1 MTDIPM
7 QQGNA
12 RARTDGPTDGP
23 GARGDA
29 EYATLRDLHTR
40 LVDTLAGYDKVV
52 DKAEP
57 EFLAVAHEFRSL
69 HQAQS
74 ERVLSM
80 LVGLGGDPG
89 SEGSML
95 GTVNRAVVEVRSWFD
110 DIGHNVISALVDG
123 EKRLLEDF
131 KAAKAASPSVERRGM
146 LDQMCGETI
155 TLLQRHAPG
164 RA

>member
-1 MTDIPM
+1 MTDISMP
-7 QQGNA
+7 QDSA
-12 RARTDGPTDGP
+12 RDQSGGPAP
-23 GARGDA
+23 HEDA
-29 EYATLRDLHTR
+29 EYDRLRDLHTR

-52 DKAEP
+52 EKAEP
-57 EFLAVAHEFRSL
+57 EFIDVALEFRSL
-69 HQAQS
+69 HHAQS
-74 ERVLSM
+74 ERVLS
-80 LVGLGGDPG
+80 LLLGLGSDPG
-89 SEGSML
+89 SEGSMR

-131 KAAKAASPSVERRGM
+131 KAAKAASSSVERRRI
-146 LDQMCGETI
+146 LDEMCGEII